1 MRYFVYFAV
10 NAALG
15 GLAGFA
21 MGEVAAIY
29 GFTPLFYQCT
39 GLLGGCL
46 AGAAAFI

>member
-1 MRYFVYFAV
+1 MHYFLGFAA

-15 GLAGFA
+15 GLAGFG
-21 MGEVAAIY
+21 MGEVAAVY
-29 GFTPLFYQCT
+29 GFTPLFFQCT